1 MLGAEN
7 IINKEKYP
15 LDQPKT
21 DVWKTLA
28 KNCKSSFQQSG
39 VAILKNFVQQPILDR
54 MIAETDS
61 TIHRSH
67 FCKDNHNVFFEE
79 DDNTLPAD
87 HPLRMRE
94 DTSLNSIPHDLM
106 NPQDALHLY
115 RRYWGISY
123 FVWLIPWQRSQL
135 IVWARAKTM
144 AGIMMNHK

>member
-54 MIAETDS
+54 MIS
-61 TIHRSH
+61 
-67 FCKDNHNVFFEE
+67 
-79 DDNTLPAD
+79 
-87 HPLRMRE
+87 
-94 DTSLNSIPHDLM
+94 
-106 NPQDALHLY
+106 
-115 RRYWGISY
+115 
-123 FVWLIPWQRSQL
+123 
-135 IVWARAKTM
+135 
-144 AGIMMNHK
+144 